1 MATPFYTIRFEE
13 GGNVGAGGGGDPN
26 PYPHPA
32 VGIFTNW
39 AGVQASV
46 KARFPGTKFTL
57 RLFLTRP
64 EAIAYLNDSIE
75 PQNSQRLPPPDM
87 YTASPASSSFMS
99 PSQQQQQCRPS
110 YSACIPGGVASGG
123 GGGGGA
129 PFNAGGAGGGGG
141 EEYGGQNLF
150 DAPPEDAPPA
160 ACAQPIKT
168 GWLDTQLARLC
179 PGVEL
184 DVLQRSA
191 LEEVVVRRNN
201 VFLTGS
207 GGVGKSYVTTL
218 FIKLFKEHYGAE
230 YGKKV
235 CVTASTGIASTHI
248 DGTTLH
254 TATGVGVPRCWD
266 NFGRMFGHDKN
277 VEQRWSKHYEVLII
291 DEISMLSG
299 EMLDAL
305 NDAIQRVRRNTNP
318 FGGLQ
323 VIFIG
328 DFAQLPPVPE
338 DPTYTTNDFVRP
350 EDWYFPRYKEFWHMP
365 VITTGTGSQQQQQ
378 HQGGYSRM
386 REGLNRQPR
395 QEMLF
400 SNRGLALQSEV
411 WWNLDLRVIELTK
424 VFRQDDVDF
433 IATLNRMRKGETTPE
448 DLHWL
453 NHEFYYAPMQKD
465 LIRQKELER
474 REQEQ
479 LQMQVEQQQGEEEHG
494 EEEYEYEMEQ
504 QYLQMLESGMEEEPY
519 TPDQV
524 KREQSQSPISTFVAM
539 ETGGDKGAA
548 ASVTGAGKGTGN
560 EAATRATAS
569 KSNPLHLYPKNV
581 LVERRN
587 KLMLDTLDSPLEEYD
602 THDFVWHEDT
612 GAILRRGQSP
622 NTFDGRVRRD
632 LQLLLANHTYFKT
645 CLAGEKVK
653 LKLGAKV
660 LLLKNLDL
668 VGPKKLVNGSVGVV
682 VAWAPVDDP
691 CLDQDIEEEMM
702 GKEKERGRKGGA
714 GTEDQLEELT
724 SKKGSPSP
732 TKRRRDKE
740 HDLIEYKERVINEW
754 LEANKRR
761 IPVVEFTNGR
771 KKAICPELLSETIVG
786 VGSTCRIQLPLMIGF
801 AISIHKSQGMT
812 LQEALVDAQ
821 ECFDGGQTY
830 VALSR
835 VGPRLGLRLARR
847 LGMDSI
853 KVNPTYLL
861 WNRLRD
867 AMEHRRAM
875 LLSLLASQKGP
886 GAMMKAKRVESLGMK
901 GLHDEAVNILRNP
914 ARREEEPP
922 EIRKAWAALKNSLDP
937 LKPGRDEKRK
947 EVRILHWQCL
957 DWWKAKN
964 NERMRAIYRSS
975 LAAGAAARGAGGASV
990 ALAHS

>member
-1 MATPFYTIRFEE
+1 MTTPFYAVRFEE
-13 GGNVGAGGGGDPN
+13 GGNVGAGGGGDPH
-26 PYPHPA
+26 PHPA
-32 VGIFTNW
+32 VGIYTNW

-46 KARFPGTKFTL
+46 KARLPGTRFTL

-64 EAIAYLNDSIE
+64 EAVAYLTDFIG
-75 PQNSQRLPPPDM
+75 PQNSQRFPPP
-87 YTASPASSSFMS
+87 ASPAYPSFMS
-99 PSQQQQQCRPS
+99 PSQQEQQCPPS
-110 YSACIPGGVASGG
+110 YSGG
-123 GGGGGA
+123 GGA
-129 PFNAGGAGGGGG
+129 REG
-141 EEYGGQNLF
+141 EEFGGQNLF
-150 DAPPEDAPPA
+150 DAPPEYPPPTVR
-160 ACAQPIKT
+160 AQPIKT
-168 GWLDTQLARLC
+168 GWLDAQLARLC
-179 PGVEL
+179 PGLKL
-184 DVLQRSA
+184 DVLQRRA
-191 LEEVVVRRNN
+191 LEEVVIRRNN

-218 FIKLFKEHYGAE
+218 FIQLFKEHYGAE

-235 CVTASTGIASTHI
+235 CVTASTGIASTQLN
-248 DGTTLH
+248 GTTLH

-277 VEQRWSKHYEVLII
+277 VEHRWSKSYEVLII

-305 NDAIQRVRRNTNP
+305 SYTIQRIRHNASP

-350 EDWYFPRYKEFWHMP
+350 EDWYFPRHHEFWHMP
-365 VITTGTGSQQQQQ
+365 VITTGAGSQQQQQ
-378 HQGGYSRM
+378 EEEGGGYCRM
-386 REGLNRQPR
+386 REGLNPQPR
-395 QEMLF
+395 QEVLF

-411 WWNLDLRVIELTK
+411 WWNLDLRIIELTK
-424 VFRQDDVDF
+424 VFRQDDVHF
-433 IATLNRMRKGETTPE
+433 IATLNRMRKGETTHE

-453 NHEFYYAPMQKD
+453 NQEFYYAPFQKD
-465 LIRQKELER
+465 LTQQKELER

-479 LQMQVEQQQGEEEHG
+479 LQIQVEQQQREEIRG
-494 EEEYEYEMEQ
+494 EEEYEYEIEQ
-504 QYLQMLESGMEEEPY
+504 QYLQMLESGMEEEVY
-519 TPDQV
+519 TPNQTT
-524 KREQSQSPISTFVAM
+524 REQSQSPISTFVAI
-539 ETGGDKGAA
+539 ETGGDEGAA
-548 ASVTGAGKGTGN
+548 DSVTGAGTGRCE
-560 EAATRATAS
+560 EAATRATLS
-569 KSNPLHLYPKNV
+569 KSSALHLYPKNV

-587 KLMLDTLDSPLEEYD
+587 KLMLDALDSPLEEYD
-602 THDFVWHEDT
+602 THDFVWHENT

-622 NTFDGRVRRD
+622 NAFDGRVRRD
-632 LQLLLANHTYFKT
+632 LQLLLANHTYYKT
-645 CLAGEKVK
+645 CLAAERVE

-682 VAWAPVDDP
+682 VSWAPLDDP
-691 CLDQDIEEEMM
+691 CLDLDMEEEVT
-702 GKEKERGRKGGA
+702 GKGKKGGNGGA
-714 GTEDQLEELT
+714 GTEEQMEGLT
-724 SKKGSPSP
+724 SRKASPSP

-740 HDLIEYKERVINEW
+740 HDLIEYKEKVVNEW
-754 LEANKRR
+754 FEANKRR

-771 KKAICPELLSETIVG
+771 KKAIYPELLSENIVG

-812 LQEALVDAQ
+812 LQEALVDVQ

-853 KVNPTYLL
+853 KVNPTFLL
-861 WNRLRD
+861 WNRLRN
-867 AMEHRRAM
+867 AMDHRRM
-875 LLSLLASQKGP
+875 VLLSLLASHKGP
-886 GAMMKAKRVESLGMK
+886 GATMEAKRVESLGMK
-901 GLHDEAVNILRNP
+901 GLYDEAIKILRIP
-914 ARREEEPP
+914 AKKGEELP

-937 LKPGRDEKRK
+937 LKPGRDERKK

-957 DWWKAKN
+957 DWWKARN
-964 NERMRAIYRSS
+964 NEKMRAIYRSPF
-975 LAAGAAARGAGGASV
+975 AAGATERGSGGTSLG
-990 ALAHS
+990 LAHS